1 MSNHPSSSRADDADS
16 ESCGAPASWADY
28 INLPLNARILH
39 SFSTY
44 LASPRMWPVG
54 YIIGSPYSPLQLEIE
69 IPERNWRDRF
79 EDLIALET
87 GGQMISNESREKE
100 AEVFFRLL
108 CQESHEAVLRVN
120 EKLERYSKRISI
132 YERAGNFAARR
143 ANLDM
148 VSSFETSAHQTRM
161 ESQELFDSGQAI
173 ISELKKFEQLEEA
186 DKPKRS
192 GPSMMKGHWI
202 ASLFSRGALPGWRSR
217 LYDSHLGPYWSFDKG
232 DEDGISISD
241 LELSQHFEQKMPL
254 QFAKPAWST
263 ESGGYPKVQKVTQF
277 DPDELSI
284 RGYAEP
290 KVPLLR
296 HSLCSQIT
304 STERTKLPNGLFS
317 TKVKIWN
324 RFTDDR
330 EEEKHIIDD
339 TGKVMEEVRKAIV
352 AMTKRTHE
360 MQLAIEDTRFKEAD
374 ALTAAVEDVENDD

>member
-1 MSNHPSSSRADDADS
+1 MTLSNDPSSSQADDADRHC

-217 LYDSHLGPYWSFDKG
+217 LYDSHLGPTG
-232 DEDGISISD
+232 HSIR
-241 LELSQHFEQKMPL
+241 
-254 QFAKPAWST
+254 
-263 ESGGYPKVQKVTQF
+263 VTRTVYLF
-277 DPDELSI
+277 PTLNCLSI
-284 RGYAEP
+284 LNRRCHSSSQNRPGRL
-290 KVPLLR
+290 KVVDIPR
-296 HSLCSQIT
+296 SK
-304 STERTKLPNGLFS
+304 KLPNS
-317 TKVKIWN
+317 TRMSCQSVATLN
-324 RFTDDR
+324 R
-330 EEEKHIIDD
+330 KSLSYVILSAA
-339 TGKVMEEVRKAIV
+339 KS
-352 AMTKRTHE
+352 
-360 MQLAIEDTRFKEAD
+360 LAPSAPSFPMGSFPPK
-374 ALTAAVEDVENDD
+374 